1 MFIRV
6 KGKEMPPFKFI
17 QVDIQRKI
25 ATIILNN
32 TKKANS
38 LNQVMWDEIR
48 IVFLELQ
55 KNKDVRVCILKS
67 NGKHFSSGIDIN
79 YLKAIM
85 EKTKSQTPDHQTE
98 FLYQTILKMQHAFSA
113 ITDCDKP
120 VIAAIHGVCIGAG
133 VDLITACDIRY
144 SLYTSHFSIMETK
157 LGIVADMGTLQRLP
171 NIISDGALKE
181 LALTSKIFSAFKAKK
196 IGLLNDCFLTRKRL
210 YKKSYEL
217 AKQIA
222 SLPPHAV
229 QGTKTTINYARDHTV
244 AEGLEQIAQMNS
256 VLLNSPT
263 MNEELSKIDSI
274 LNR

>member
-1 MFIRV
+1 MWFVLIA
-6 KGKEMPPFKFI
+6 FKCI
-17 QVDIQRKI
+17 NLISYYPYC
-25 ATIILNN
+25 
-32 TKKANS
+32 KA
-38 LNQVMWDEIR
+38 
-48 IVFLELQ
+48 FLE
-55 KNKDVRVCILKS
+55 D
-67 NGKHFSSGIDIN
+67 
-79 YLKAIM
+79 
-85 EKTKSQTPDHQTE
+85 
-98 FLYQTILKMQHAFSA
+98 
-113 ITDCDKP
+113 
-120 VIAAIHGVCIGAG
+120 
-133 VDLITACDIRY
+133 
-144 SLYTSHFSIMETK
+144 
-157 LGIVADMGTLQRLP
+157 
-171 NIISDGALKE
+171 
-181 LALTSKIFSAFKAKK
+181 SKIFSAFKAKK